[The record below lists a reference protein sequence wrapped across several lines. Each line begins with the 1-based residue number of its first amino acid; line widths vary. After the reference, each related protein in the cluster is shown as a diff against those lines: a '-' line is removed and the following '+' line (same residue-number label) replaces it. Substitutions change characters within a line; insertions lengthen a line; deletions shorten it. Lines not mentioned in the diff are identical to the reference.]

1 MKIRF
6 WVIGASL
13 AFLASAS
20 LPAVAQESEGSRAKG
35 SQDRPQIQPPRP
47 SPGKPQPPRP
57 PKPQPPRPQP
67 PRPPRPPVV
76 VRDSLSLY
84 SSTSWRGSSVRLTNS
99 ATSLGMFGF
108 DNRAQSLRVVGHWQ
122 VCDRPRY
129 RGVCRTVTGSQS
141 NLARVGL
148 SGRISSV
155 RYLGR

>member
-1 MKIRF
+1 MKMRLWTI
-6 WVIGASL
+6 VASL
-13 AFLASAS
+13 ALLAPASFPASA
-20 LPAVAQESEGSRAKG
+20 QEAKG

-76 VRDSLSLY
+76 IRDSLSLY
-84 SSTSWRGSSVRLTNS
+84 SSTSWRGSTVRLTTS

-108 DNRAQSLRVVGHWQ
+108 DNRAQSLRVVGRWQ

-129 RGVCRTVTGSQS
+129 RGTCRTITGSQS
-141 NLARVGL
+141 NLARIGL
-148 SGRISSV
+148 GGRISSV